1 VEKIGKQVGGEKMT
15 QELID
20 LKKSILEGRY
30 ADALAIVD
38 ELAGMSKQAILRNI
52 QAYLNVLLIH
62 LIKNQ
67 VEQRLT
73 GSWANSIRNSIRE
86 IKKLNI
92 KDNKTSYYINL
103 DEWESLIEEEIIEDA
118 IADAS
123 EEVMN
128 GKFTRSQLSVM
139 LDKNQILTTATSFLA
154 LTYTY
159 SPKELPTIMDDYLSQ
174 LAGGEEWI
182 NRGE

>member
-1 VEKIGKQVGGEKMT
+1 MT

-20 LKKSILEGRY
+20 LRTSILEGRY

-38 ELAGMSKQAILRNI
+38 ELESMSKKEIIRKIKAFLK
-52 QAYLNVLLIH
+52 VLLIH

-73 GSWANSIRNSIRE
+73 NSWAASIRNSILE
-86 IKKLNI
+86 IQELNI
-92 KDNKTSYYINL
+92 KENKTSYYVNS
-103 DEWESLIEEEIIEDA
+103 DEWEELIEEVIENA

-128 GKFTRSQLSVM
+128 GKYTRSQLSEM
-139 LDKNQILTTATSFLA
+139 LDKPQILQIATRLLN
-154 LTYTY
+154 LTYTH
-159 SPKELPTIMDDYLSQ
+159 SAKELPALIESHLAQ
-174 LAGGEEWI
+174 LPGGKNWRDRR
-182 NRGE
+182 N

>member
-1 VEKIGKQVGGEKMT
+1 MT

-20 LKKSILEGRY
+20 LRTSILEGRY

-38 ELAGMSKQAILRNI
+38 ELESMSKKEIIRKIKAFLK
-52 QAYLNVLLIH
+52 VLLIH

-73 GSWANSIRNSIRE
+73 NSWAASIRNSILE
-86 IKKLNI
+86 IQELNI
-92 KDNKTSYYINL
+92 KENKTSYYVNSE
-103 DEWESLIEEEIIEDA
+103 EWEELTEEVIEKA

-128 GKFTRSQLSVM
+128 GKYTRSQLSEM
-139 LDKNQILTTATSFLA
+139 LDKPQILQIATRLLN
-154 LTYTY
+154 LTYTH
-159 SPKELPTIMDDYLSQ
+159 SAKELPALIESHLAQ
-174 LAGGEEWI
+174 LPGGKNWRDRR
-182 NRGE
+182 N